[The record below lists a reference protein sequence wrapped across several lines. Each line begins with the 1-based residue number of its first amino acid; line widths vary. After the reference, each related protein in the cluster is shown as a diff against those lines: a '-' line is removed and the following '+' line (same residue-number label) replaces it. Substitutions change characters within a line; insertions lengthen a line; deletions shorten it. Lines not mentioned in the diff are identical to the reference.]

1 MPVYF
6 KKEDVENKIKASI
19 LSKNNIGLVPTMGSL
34 HQGHL
39 SLIENAVNNNDN
51 VWVSIFVN
59 PTQFSLSLIHI

>member
-6 KKEDVENKIKASI
+6 KKEDVENKIKVSI

-34 HQGHL
+34 HEGHL

-51 VWVSIFVN
+51 VWGKYFCKPHTI
-59 PTQFSLSLIHI
+59 